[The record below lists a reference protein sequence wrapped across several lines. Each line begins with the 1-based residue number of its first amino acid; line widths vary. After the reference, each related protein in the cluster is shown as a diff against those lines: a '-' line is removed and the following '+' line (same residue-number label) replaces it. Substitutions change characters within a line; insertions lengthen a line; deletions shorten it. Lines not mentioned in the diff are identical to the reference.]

1 MKLRN
6 KALIMALALSMPL
19 MSVSAT
25 KAQAEGVDT
34 PSNFQVE
41 DAKERLKRAKA
52 RLDISKEQVGAA
64 KVRMKAAEAEFKAA
78 KANFEARTLD
88 TQAQKLSENSGLPE
102 IPEALIKQNT
112 PKSIAAIYPEGKSA
126 EKQEA
131 AVTPVVNPVETP
143 DLSSTRLKQTDFNAQ
158 DLAPQGQV
166 TTTGHAPSQSML
178 EQPSI
183 VP

>member
-6 KALIMALALSMPL
+6 KVLILALALSMPL
-19 MSVSAT
+19 MSLSAT
-25 KAQAEGVDT
+25 KAQAEGTDAQT
-34 PSNFQVE
+34 NFQVE

-52 RLDISKEQVGAA
+52 RLDISKEQVNAA
-64 KVRMKAAEAEFKAA
+64 KIRLKASEAEFKAA
-78 KANFEARTLD
+78 KANYEARTLE

-112 PKSIAAIYPEGKSA
+112 PKSIAAVYPEAKST
-126 EKQEA
+126 EKTDA
-131 AVTPVVNPVETP
+131 ATPVVTPSETP

-158 DLAPQGQV
+158 DLTPQGAV
-166 TTTGHAPSQSML
+166 PANNSVPAQSML

>member
-19 MSVSAT
+19 MSISAT

-34 PSNFQVE
+34 QSNFQVE
-41 DAKERLKRAKA
+41 ESKERLKRAKA
-52 RLDISKEQVGAA
+52 RLDISKEQVNAA
-64 KVRMKAAEAEFKAA
+64 KIRLKAAEAEFKAA
-78 KANFEARTLD
+78 KANYEARTLD

-112 PKSIAAIYPEGKSA
+112 PKSIAAVYPEAKSA

-131 AVTPVVNPVETP
+131 TAAPVVTPAETP

-158 DLAPQGQV
+158 DLTPQAQAPANGQ
-166 TTTGHAPSQSML
+166 APSQSML

>member
-19 MSVSAT
+19 MSISAT
-25 KAQAEGVDT
+25 KAQAEGVET
-34 PSNFQVE
+34 QGNFQVE
-41 DAKERLKRAKA
+41 ESKERLKRAKA
-52 RLDISKEQVGAA
+52 RLDISKEQVNAA
-64 KVRMKAAEAEFKAA
+64 KIRLKAAEAEFKAA

-112 PKSIAAIYPEGKSA
+112 PKSIASVYPEAKSA

-131 AVTPVVNPVETP
+131 ATAPVVTPAETP

-158 DLAPQGQV
+158 DLTPQAQAPAGQ
-166 TTTGHAPSQSML
+166 APSQSML